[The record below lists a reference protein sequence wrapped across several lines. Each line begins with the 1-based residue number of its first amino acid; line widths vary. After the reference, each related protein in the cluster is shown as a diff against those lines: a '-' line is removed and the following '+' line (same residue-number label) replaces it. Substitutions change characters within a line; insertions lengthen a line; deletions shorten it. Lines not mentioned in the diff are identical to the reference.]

1 MDATAA
7 VVRTAINSTSCV
19 SERLA
24 GKGAFGLFRNPL
36 GHSKLRPAERP
47 LMEQAR
53 TGRLEVNGKSV
64 ATYRWGSGERP
75 VLLVH
80 GWESRGS
87 RLSALAVALL
97 ERGYSPITFDA
108 PGHGESSGKTTT
120 VLEYREVIFQ
130 LHAEYG
136 DFEAVVAHSLGA
148 VASFLALRQGV
159 RAGRVSVI
167 GGVVDFDYVVEAFCF
182 KLGLREQVRAELRSR
197 IEHEL
202 FPQEADIWSRFS
214 VVHEPERVPV
224 PILVVQDEDDDMVR
238 PEQALR
244 ITGAYGDQARL
255 VTTRRLG
262 HRRILADPAVVATVV
277 DFVADDTRTAGA
289 GSGVRAR

>member
-1 MDATAA
+1 M
-7 VVRTAINSTSCV
+7 
-19 SERLA
+19 
-24 GKGAFGLFRNPL
+24 
-36 GHSKLRPAERP
+36 
-47 LMEQAR
+47 
-53 TGRLEVNGKSV
+53 
-64 ATYRWGSGERP
+64 
-75 VLLVH
+75 
-80 GWESRGS
+80 
-87 RLSALAVALL
+87 
-97 ERGYSPITFDA
+97 
-108 PGHGESSGKTTT
+108 
-120 VLEYREVIFQ
+120 
-130 LHAEYG
+130 
-136 DFEAVVAHSLGA
+136 
-148 VASFLALRQGV
+148 
-159 RAGRVSVI
+159 
-167 GGVVDFDYVVEAFCF
+167 
-182 KLGLREQVRAELRSR
+182 RAELRSR

>member
-24 GKGAFGLFRNPL
+24 GKGAFGLFRNPM
-36 GHSKLRPAERP
+36 GHSKLRPSEHPVMER
-47 LMEQAR
+47 AR
-53 TGRLEVNGKSV
+53 TGRLEVHGKSV
-64 ATYRWGSGERP
+64 ATYHWGSGERP

-87 RLSALAVALL
+87 RFSAFAAALL
-97 ERGYSPITFDA
+97 ERGYSPVTFDA
-108 PGHGESSGKTTT
+108 PGHGESTGKTTT
-120 VLEYREVIFQ
+120 ILEYRDVITQ
-130 LHAEYG
+130 LHAEHG

-148 VASFLALRQGV
+148 TASFFALRQGV

-167 GGVVDFDYVVEAFCF
+167 GGVVDFDYVVEAFCS
-182 KLGLREQVRAELRSR
+182 KLGLREQVRAELRGR

-214 VVHEPERVPV
+214 VVHEPERVSA
-224 PILVVQDEDDDMVR
+224 PILVVQDENDDMVR

-244 ITGAYGDQARL
+244 ITAAYGDQARL

-262 HRRILADPAVVATVV
+262 HRRILADAAVVTEVV
-277 DFVADDTRTAGA
+277 DFVTADPSAAGTEAGA
-289 GSGVRAR
+289 RTR